1 METKVSKETEI
12 HKEEDKWIGVGYP
25 WCGSSGEYMNR
36 SVPIKAIVMLKR
48 GTENK
53 AYKISPK
60 DALPQLLK
68 QIFYFSN
75 DFNNTLKVF
84 DMLDEL
90 LRDVPV
96 YQLECD
102 ISKEAV
108 EVLKE
113 AIFNE

>member
-1 METKVSKETEI
+1 MVE
-12 HKEEDKWIGVGYP
+12 Y
-25 WCGSSGEYMNR
+25 SGN
-36 SVPIKAIVMLKR
+36 
-48 GTENK
+48 GC
-53 AYKISPK
+53 
-60 DALPQLLK
+60 
-68 QIFYFSN
+68 
-75 DFNNTLKVF
+75 FNNTIKVF